1 MSFVDNPIIN
11 SPFDEPK
18 RQYQLDEEGQPTG
31 IILDG
36 RRESIQVVPVPAARR
51 KVKQGELLLDDGA
64 TSVKQNQL
72 VNEIRVRVG
81 LWRAGGRKGTTPETQ
96 RLFDHWSR
104 ADRSRRLFFCQ
115 MEALETLVYLTEVEP
130 ERFRGKIQEAN
141 DEANPGLFRLAS
153 KMATGSG
160 KTTVMAMII
169 AWHSVNKARQPNSKK
184 FTDAFLVICPG
195 ITIKDRL
202 RVLQP
207 SDPENIYEALDIV
220 PPDLLD
226 GVRRARIVITNYH
239 AFMLRETE
247 ELSKLNRQ
255 ILGGR
260 EGEKRFVETEGQM
273 VARHRGVRSRAGR
286 EDSVRPFRHTFF
298 PSRFRLR

>member
-1 MSFVDNPIIN
+1 MPGRHSGGISFVDNPVIN
-11 SPFDEPK
+11 SPFVEPR
-18 RQYQLDEEGQPTG
+18 RQYQLDDEGQPTG
-31 IILDG
+31 LVLDG
-36 RRESIQVVPVPAARR
+36 RRYSIQVVPVPAARR
-51 KVKQGELLLDDGA
+51 KVKQGELQLDDGA
-64 TSVKQNQL
+64 TTVKHNQL
-72 VNEIRVRVG
+72 VNEIRERVA

-96 RLFDHWSR
+96 RLLDHWSR
-104 ADRSRRLFFCQ
+104 EDRSRKLFFCQ
-115 MEALETLVYLTEVEP
+115 IEAVETLIYVTEVDP

-195 ITIKDRL
+195 ITIRDRL

-207 SDPENIYEALDIV
+207 SEPENIYEALDVV

-239 AFMLRETE
+239 AFMGYSQEDVAALRDKIID
-247 ELSKLNRQ
+247 KLERV
-255 ILGGR
+255 R
-260 EGEKRFVETEGQM
+260 ERDERDRLEKGWTQDGEDWVPPGWVKAQ
-273 VARHRGVRSRAGR
+273 
-286 EDSVRPFRHTFF
+286 P
-298 PSRFRLR
+298 